1 MEPLLNPKNKA
12 TAFVIMAE
20 IDTLRFLSMKNPD
33 DQVRQAAISRLE
45 IAKAEVKTLESK

>member
-1 MEPLLNPKNKA
+1 METPLDPKDKA

-33 DQVRQAAISRLE
+33 DQVRQAAMSRLE
-45 IAKAEVKTLESK
+45 IAKANLESLESK